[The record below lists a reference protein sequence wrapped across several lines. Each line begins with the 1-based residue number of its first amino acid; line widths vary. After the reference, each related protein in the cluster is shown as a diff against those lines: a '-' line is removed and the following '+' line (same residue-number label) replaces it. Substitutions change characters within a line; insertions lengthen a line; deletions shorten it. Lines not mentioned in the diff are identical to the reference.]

1 MIEKSCDNKA
11 CPDHN
16 RVNFREMNT
25 ERKDLILV
33 DYVGNY
39 VVQTITAPELSNRDW
54 AIADALGVVDIP
66 QYVTAVSYVGK
77 CTLIESID
85 YVPADEFVRWL
96 ERHDKFKGAPGIH
109 DMVTEC
115 VRGGLIDLDTPLT
128 AREQSIQILPRY
140 QCDDDDDEQG
150 EDNLTH

>member
-11 CPDHN
+11 CPDHY
-16 RVNFREMNT
+16 RVNFREMDT
-25 ERKDLILV
+25 ERKDLILI

-39 VVQTITAPELSNRDW
+39 VVQTITAPELSNREW

-66 QYVTAVSYVGK
+66 QYVTTVGYVGK
-77 CTLIESID
+77 YTLIESIE
-85 YVPADEFVRWL
+85 YVPANEFVRWL
-96 ERHDKFKGAPGIH
+96 ERHEKFKMAPGVH
-109 DMVTEC
+109 DMIVES

-128 AREQSIQILPRY
+128 IREQTIQILPRI
-140 QCDDDDDEQG
+140 QWEDDDEQG